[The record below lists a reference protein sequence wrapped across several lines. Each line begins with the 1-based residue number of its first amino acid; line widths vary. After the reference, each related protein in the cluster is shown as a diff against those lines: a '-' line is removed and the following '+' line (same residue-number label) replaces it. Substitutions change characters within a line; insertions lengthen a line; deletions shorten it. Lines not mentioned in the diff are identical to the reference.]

1 MAEILGSA
9 DCVARLV
16 PHHVRLEYRSRLAAF
31 DWAVAVLAQH
41 LSATI
46 RVRDVQRLLHH
57 LSDSGVGLRL
67 EVG

>member
-1 MAEILGSA
+1 MVGGRGNKQHGEPVAIVVQSPATAEHAL
-9 DCVARLV
+9 
-16 PHHVRLEYRSRLAAF
+16 
-31 DWAVAVLAQH
+31 AVLPQH
-41 LSATI
+41 LRATV

>member
-1 MAEILGSA
+1 MVGGRGNKQHGEPVAIVVQSPASAE
-9 DCVARLV
+9 
-16 PHHVRLEYRSRLAAF
+16 HAF
-31 DWAVAVLAQH
+31 AVLPQD
-41 LSATI
+41 LRATI